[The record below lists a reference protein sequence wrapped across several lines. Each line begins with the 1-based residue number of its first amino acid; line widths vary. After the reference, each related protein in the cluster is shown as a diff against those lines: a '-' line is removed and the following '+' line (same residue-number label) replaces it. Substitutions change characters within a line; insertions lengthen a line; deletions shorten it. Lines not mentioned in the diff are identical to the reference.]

1 MMQVQQGF
9 QHFVEFFQVHLS
21 NASVDFIHDVD
32 LSGFIKLLE
41 LPKYTSVVKTLNAGI
56 NIDTDVDLD
65 GKGQSGGDGDGVDPT
80 KQPSQ
85 QRPQMKQL
93 SADTLSAPTE
103 LPKEQQQK
111 HQKQQQND
119 KAQKAKQREQHSD
132 TSSLAHCHQ
141 LAEQLAYDYNK
152 SALFWPCPQMKSW
165 IWGDDDDDGD
175 GDGDADVNESAMCSY

>member
-1 MMQVQQGF
+1 MF
-9 QHFVEFFQVHLS
+9 LFFLLLF
-21 NASVDFIHDVD
+21 ALARWWRCWRAD

-103 LPKEQQQK
+103 LPKEQRQK

-152 SALFWPCPQMKSW
+152 SALFWPCPQMKVCIQTSHLYMFACFCFSCP
-165 IWGDDDDDGD
+165 I
-175 GDGDADVNESAMCSY
+175 NNS